1 LYKKPTTSPLA
12 TLDADFPASAY
23 GPVKKLREE
32 MRAAL
37 IEDGLF
43 EDEAEA
49 LLTTWELSYFKS
61 GGMRLF
67 FLVPR
72 AWTDHYLPLHLSVP
86 AKISRTMVGRLE
98 ILTPQQRQWMTRLA
112 ESEDPAEQLKAYQSL
127 GRFKETLLARQWLY
141 RTTPQLQRFIKD
153 NKINIYGAV
162 E

>member
-1 LYKKPTTSPLA
+1 VKP
-12 TLDADFPASAY
+12 
-23 GPVKKLREE
+23 LRDE

-37 IEDGLF
+37 IDDGLF

-72 AWTDHYLPLHLSVP
+72 AWTDYYLPLRLSVP
-86 AKISRTMVGRLE
+86 SNVSRTMIGRLE
-98 ILTPQQRQWMTRLA
+98 IITPQQRQLMTRVA
-112 ESEDPAEQLKAYQSL
+112 ESQDPSEQLKAYQSL
-127 GRFKETLLARQWLY
+127 GRFKEVLLARQSLY
-141 RTTPQLQRFIKD
+141 RSTPQLQKFIRD
-153 NKINIYGAV
+153 NKINVWGSS